1 MIWPRLFPLLA
12 RHRRWLVGVPAA
24 VLVTALLVYVR
35 FAWLSHEY
43 TARADR
49 ALDRGDVPEAVA
61 WLQKASAIELPVLG
75 WHLEA
80 RDRLRGIARDP
91 EGQDSGAARM
101 AAIVV
106 GDGDVGRPDPL
117 KGQALVVFVTVRSGV
132 HCDDELRGELREHV
146 AKEIGPFA
154 KPDDIVFSDGLP
166 KTRSGKIMRRLLR
179 EVAAGGE
186 VKGDTT
192 TLEDFSVIARL
203 RGIED

>member
-117 KGQALVVFVTVRSGV
+117 LRLLAGASFAAFVGCVFLLIFRGFTRELVLRLPQARLWGA
-132 HCDDELRGELREHV
+132 G
-146 AKEIGPFA
+146 A
-154 KPDDIVFSDGLP
+154 IVFFAAWAF
-166 KTRSGKIMRRLLR
+166 LLR
-179 EVAAGGE
+179 HA
-186 VKGDTT
+186 
-192 TLEDFSVIARL
+192 
-203 RGIED
+203 